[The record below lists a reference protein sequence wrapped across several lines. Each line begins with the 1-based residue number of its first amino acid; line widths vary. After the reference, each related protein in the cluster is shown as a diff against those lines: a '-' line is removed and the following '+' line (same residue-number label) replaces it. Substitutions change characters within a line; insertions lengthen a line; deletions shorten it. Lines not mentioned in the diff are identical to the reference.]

1 MEARKI
7 RHVVAAVSVALL
19 RHPIDF
25 LTYLGRQAAAY
36 DRHRVVR
43 RGEIGRLLDAEIEDK
58 LRFFMD
64 SPPDTLLPQRGL
76 DEIFGAAPELDLM
89 SFEAPDE
96 SELPERERR
105 AVARIVS
112 ALKPATVFE
121 IGTYRGRTTRL
132 LAACSPA
139 ATVHTLDLPPE
150 KMLEG
155 GCFTKSDPSLIGAR
169 FAESSDLRARIVQHF
184 GDSRQFEFAPFYGQ
198 MDLVFVDASH
208 SYEAV
213 LHDSR
218 AAFRM
223 VREGGVVLWDDYHP
237 IHGPGVM
244 TALAELGG
252 EKPIIWI
259 NGTRLALHWM
269 NGPPANVDMK
279 ESS

>member
-1 MEARKI
+1 MEARRI
-7 RHVVAAVSVALL
+7 RRVIAAVSVALL

-25 LTYLGRQAAAY
+25 LKYLARQGAAY
-36 DRHRVVR
+36 DRHRLVR
-43 RGEIGRLLDAEIEDK
+43 RGEIGQILDAEIEER

-64 SPPDTLLPQRGL
+64 SPPEALLPQRGL
-76 DEIFGAAPELDLM
+76 DEMFGADPEPGPM
-89 SFEAPDE
+89 SVEAPDE
-96 SELPERERR
+96 SELPESERR

-121 IGTYRGRTTRL
+121 IGTYRGRTTCL

-139 ATVHTLDLPPE
+139 ATVHTLDLPPD

-155 GCFTKSDPSLIGAR
+155 GCFIKSDPTLIGAR
-169 FAESSDLRARIVQHF
+169 FTESSGIRSRIVQHF

-208 SYEAV
+208 AYEAV

-218 AAFRM
+218 TAFRM

-244 TALAELGG
+244 RALAELGV
-252 EKPIIWI
+252 EKSIVWI
-259 NGTRLALHWM
+259 KGTRLALHFM
-269 NGPPANVDMK
+269 
-279 ESS
+279 SSPWPTSP